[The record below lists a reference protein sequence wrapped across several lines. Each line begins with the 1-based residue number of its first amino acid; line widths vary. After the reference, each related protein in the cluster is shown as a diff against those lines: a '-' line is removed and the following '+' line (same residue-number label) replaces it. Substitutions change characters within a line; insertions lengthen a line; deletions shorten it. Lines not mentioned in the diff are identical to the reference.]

1 MVTIAEAPNRTNSA
15 STVSSA
21 RADLV
26 AAPARVFIHHTAG
39 SEPDTIAAR
48 SLADRLN
55 QDGFDVAGIRAVP
68 FTIRTG
74 SVRYYFDHDQDAAR
88 RLTANYGA
96 SIGPPDGRSLSGQ
109 DFSYYEPKPTF
120 GTVEVWIESR

>member
-15 STVSSA
+15 STVLRPA
-21 RADLV
+21 PIV
-26 AAPARVFIHHTAG
+26 AAPTRVFIHHTAG
-39 SEPDTIAAR
+39 SEPDTVAAR

-88 RLTANYGA
+88 RVAANYGA
-96 SIGPPDGRSLSGQ
+96 SIGPPDGRSLSAQ
-109 DFSYYEPKPTF
+109 DFSYYEPKPTS
-120 GTVEVWIESR
+120 GTIEVWIESR